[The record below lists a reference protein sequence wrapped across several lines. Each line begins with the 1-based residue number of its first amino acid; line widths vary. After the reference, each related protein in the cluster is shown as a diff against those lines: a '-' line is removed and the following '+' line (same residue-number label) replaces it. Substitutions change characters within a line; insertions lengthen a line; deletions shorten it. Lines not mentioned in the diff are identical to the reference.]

1 MLVPQ
6 YKTLTRCLNAFSGNL
21 HGGVYLKRSSKKHV
35 ILSAAVLLLFL
46 FVLVLLNL
54 MIGSV
59 YIPLSGVFYPT
70 EIYREIIYIIR
81 LPEAVGAII
90 VGADLAIAGAVMQS
104 VFRNPLA
111 EPYVTGTASGAVFG
125 VLVGFSIGVFARSL
139 FGFALIFEPAF
150 GFIGAMAATALV
162 IIFSRR
168 GDWLSLIL
176 AGIAISILLSAFVML
191 LDSYLLTKTPSS
203 LSILLLLFGTL
214 SGLNASTDII
224 MALLTVPSIIYILYS
239 SKKLNLIMISDEVA
253 QSSGVDPGRFRLLM
267 LVMSGVLTAAALS
280 FTGIIGFVGLITPH
294 IIRLMLRSANN
305 AAVIPLAAV
314 LGASILLLAN
324 FLSKVLIPETTVP
337 ITAITSILGVPMLMY
352 LIKKGDYFGRSY

>member
-1 MLVPQ
+1 M
-6 YKTLTRCLNAFSGNL
+6 
-21 HGGVYLKRSSKKHV
+21 
-35 ILSAAVLLLFL
+35 LLLFL

-59 YIPLSGVFYPT
+59 YIPLSGVLYPT

-125 VLVGFSIGVFARSL
+125 VLVGFSIGVFARNL

-214 SGLNASTDII
+214 SGLNVSTDII
-224 MALLTVPSIIYILYS
+224 MTLLTVPPIIYILYS